1 MAIGAKHAGTNDE
14 FFIQNTTGGI
24 VDFGTRKPVTFGKP
38 DEGGSM
44 RRTIRRHGR
53 IGALIVAA
61 AMLAACSG
69 SSSDDSSAPTEPTE
83 SSTTAPAPDTSVAA
97 PTTDS
102 TEAPAQPAN
111 GIGWTLSQRES
122 AGSTTTE
129 LTGERCGTQ
138 IVDGTWTFTSVT
150 TDPAIGRL
158 VGNFTIDAD
167 DQGGGSFTLV
177 MEIDSPMI
185 ASDEARA
192 SGVVNW
198 DLRDDGSLEFNLFA
212 DGPSLTFTNGVQDSS
227 ASIDVS
233 SEFDPILWQTGTC

>member
-1 MAIGAKHAGTNDE
+1 MRITSS
-14 FFIQNTTGGI
+14 
-24 VDFGTRKPVTFGKP
+24 TRG
-38 DEGGSM
+38 
-44 RRTIRRHGR
+44 IRRLSVM
-53 IGALIVAA
+53 ALAAVA
-61 AMLAACSG
+61 LTACSG
-69 SSSDDSSAPTEPTE
+69 SSSDDSTATTGPTE
-83 SSTTAPAPDTSVAA
+83 SSTTAPAPDTSVAEL
-97 PTTDS
+97 TVDS

-129 LTGERCGTQ
+129 LTGERCGSQ
-138 IVDGTWTFTSVT
+138 IVEGAWTFTSIT

-233 SEFDPILWQTGTC
+233 SEFDPILWQSGNC